1 MIKTAVSAA
10 PQDRAN
16 TGADRRRKAVQRSM
30 EQGKAFLHRHRLW
43 FLWIAA
49 VAVCLLA
56 LLWVRYDLAERVDDQ
71 PVYQIINDD
80 YTRTVAIPSEE
91 GLTQAIQLKAGQTL
105 YGVRLN
111 VTNYDHA
118 FSTGW
123 LTADLYRSDGTSLTT
138 GSLGA
143 WLLRDNTFETVIFE
157 QPYTPA
163 QDETLELR
171 LHVGGFSGMDVNMP
185 LGLWASDGQVG
196 AMELSEQS
204 GPLNATLAIQYVVN
218 YSGSWSGKMLVVPGI
233 LILAAVAAV
242 FWLLFGRTARPVL
255 AVAAAGLLLG
265 GAFVLV
271 TPALV
276 APDEYTHLA
285 VAYQYAGSLLGQPVT
300 AADGSVIVRACDA
313 PYFLNQTGD
322 IGIFAYK
329 TMGEHL
335 LEAGAGIPDTPTG
348 IHTDMTGRIP
358 WLYLGQ
364 TAGILLARALG
375 LGFFAMLTLGRL
387 GNLLVYLALAALAV
401 HLAHPGQKWLF
412 AAAALLPMSLQLA
425 GSLSADA
432 AVLGVVFCYT
442 ALCFALRHRA
452 ATHGQLLLLL
462 LLAAC
467 TGPAKAIYLPVVLLC
482 LLVPAE
488 NLDWRAGPYAAP
500 LRVGPVRVRGGT
512 LVKLLVLAVAGF
524 CWVQA
529 NLSALLYA
537 TRDVDSV
544 GLTRAAVALA
554 TAAVVLGIVYYKV
567 RKRPLGRR
575 IFLGV
580 LAAGIVIAVPVG
592 FYLLT
597 HMWGG
602 LTPEDLVGSIQ
613 PNGDSIYT
621 FSAGYICRNLGAT
634 IKLLLRSVPEQ
645 GALWLEGL
653 LGTALGEPIVYRVEV
668 SWLLGIALLLAL
680 AAAALP
686 AEGTPRVQEL
696 SGRGRLGTALTAL
709 CVVALTFF
717 AALNWTP
724 INYTTIFGVQGRY
737 WLPVLPLALLLV
749 HTNRRCFLRR
759 PAGRG
764 AVYAMVCLTSFVL
777 LQGYSLY
784 ASWQVT
790 T

>member
-1 MIKTAVSAA
+1 
-10 PQDRAN
+10 
-16 TGADRRRKAVQRSM
+16 M

-265 GAFVLV
+265 GAFALV

-375 LGFFAMLTLGRL
+375 LGFFAMLVLGRL

-452 ATHGQLLLLL
+452 ATHGQLLLCCCCWPPAPARPRPSTCRWCCSACWSRPKTWTGAPAPTLRRCASARCGCG
-462 LLAAC
+462 AARWSSC
-467 TGPAKAIYLPVVLLC
+467 WCWRWQGSAGAGQPERPAVCHPRRGQRRPDPRGRCPGNRRRGTGHCILQSTQSAAGAARLP
-482 LLVPAE
+482 
-488 NLDWRAGPYAAP
+488 
-500 LRVGPVRVRGGT
+500 
-512 LVKLLVLAVAGF
+512 
-524 CWVQA
+524 
-529 NLSALLYA
+529 
-537 TRDVDSV
+537 
-544 GLTRAAVALA
+544 
-554 TAAVVLGIVYYKV
+554 
-567 RKRPLGRR
+567 
-575 IFLGV
+575 GV
-580 LAAGIVIAVPVG
+580 LAAGVVIAVPVG

-668 SWLLGIALLLAL
+668 SWLLGVALLLAL